1 MTSTLG
7 ERLMWRDGDV
17 RVSQCAFCRH
27 KAGDA
32 TCAAFPAGIPAGILR
47 NEVSHAGHLEGD
59 RGIRLDPIEI
69 PESLFESVTGLAWP
83 EHAIGYDRVEALVA
97 RACAAGS
104 LDGELAAALMR
115 AELLAARP
123 AGAGR
128 DLEFS
133 PARDD
138 QGGAFLPIFT
148 SVPPLEAF
156 HGPATP
162 RIRFALDNFPLGLG
176 GTPVVLN
183 PGGDAAL
190 PLDLAEVRRLA
201 SG

>member
-83 EHAIGYDRVEALVA
+83 EHAVGYDRVEALVA

-138 QGGAFLPIFT
+138 QGAPSSRSSRRFPARGVPRTGDAPDPLCARQLP
-148 SVPPLEAF
+148 AR
-156 HGPATP
+156 P
-162 RIRFALDNFPLGLG
+162 R